1 MYGSGKDYMIE
12 IYRDSEKVIEVP
24 DLLVY
29 GLFIAFALFIVKL
42 ATKNS
47 K

>member
-1 MYGSGKDYMIE
+1 MDYYQQDFMIE

-24 DLLVY
+24 DLLVF
-29 GLFIAFALFIVKL
+29 GLFIGFALFICKL
-42 ATKNS
+42 AFKNS